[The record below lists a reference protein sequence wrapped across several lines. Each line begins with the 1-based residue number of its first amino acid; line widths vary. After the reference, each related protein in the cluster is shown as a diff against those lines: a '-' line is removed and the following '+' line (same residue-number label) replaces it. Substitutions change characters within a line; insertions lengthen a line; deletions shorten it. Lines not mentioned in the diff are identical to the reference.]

1 MVVPT
6 GESPLSAGVP
16 DKNRDR
22 LLPEAKQ
29 VASWFA
35 VRHAVK

>member
-1 MVVPT
+1 MEKFV
-6 GESPLSAGVP
+6 

-29 VASWFA
+29 VAKPVLYFTGLVCRERSE
-35 VRHAVK
+35 R